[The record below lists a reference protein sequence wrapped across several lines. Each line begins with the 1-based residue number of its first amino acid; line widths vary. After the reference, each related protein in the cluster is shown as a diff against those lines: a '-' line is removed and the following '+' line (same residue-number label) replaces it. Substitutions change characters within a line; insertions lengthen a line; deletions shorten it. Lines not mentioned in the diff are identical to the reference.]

1 MILSITLN
9 PARRNL
15 SVRTH
20 RFCPAVY
27 GGTFNPPPY
36 LFIEF
41 ERGPGSGVDQT
52 HYPLMHNG
60 VISVDEASHTNM
72 SKLYD

>member
-1 MILSITLN
+1 MTLPSTLN
-9 PARRNL
+9 PARRIL

-41 ERGPGSGVDQT
+41 ERGPGSGVDQHT
-52 HYPLMHNG
+52 IPSCITEMTE
-60 VISVDEASHTNM
+60 VSHTNM